1 MTDINDVNLLSPQ
14 QRSKLVAE
22 LGLRELVA
30 RDAAKERLAAASVAA
45 AEAAAAHA
53 AEQTTYDTK
62 LAVIS
67 EPLTAALKDKKAADA
82 MLADAA
88 GGLKKAQAAGS
99 ICSPSG
105 SRGRAMVRIPSLA
118 LSCFIVQ
125 HRASRVNRSH
135 EFPRLVFT
143 DGPGKWSAHN

>member
-67 EPLTAALKDKKAADA
+67 EPLTAALKAKKAADA

-88 GGLKKAQAAGS
+88 GGLKKAQAALDAVDQA
-99 ICSPSG
+99 
-105 SRGRAMVRIPSLA
+105 R
-118 LSCFIVQ
+118 Q
-125 HRASRVNRSH
+125 
-135 EFPRLVFT
+135 
-143 DGPGKWSAHN
+143 D